1 MIGLYI
7 GSTQGFSGKN
17 LVALALGQHFQREGV
32 RLGYMKPVGAMAH
45 KVGNQI
51 GDEDAHFLQQALG
64 LSDSPSLVTPVVIT
78 RDFHMR
84 AFLED
89 CANLMPGIVDSY
101 NKLAADKDLMLIG
114 GSGSFLHTGKYCG
127 VDGLSVAQAL
137 GAKVL
142 LVDRYRQEYNYDYL
156 AAAKEALGDDLAG
169 VILNDVPEHFRE
181 EVETLIIPFLK
192 RRGVDVLGII
202 PHDPIMS
209 AVRAG
214 DLAHALG
221 GRMVSMSNHVNNLV
235 VHFLIGTMQVE
246 NFMTFF
252 KRQKDVAVICGGDR
266 ADLQLVALEGGCA
279 ALILTGNLYPNDII
293 LTKAEDKGI
302 PVIVVREDTFTVAKK
317 MERMLAQEKLRDKA
331 RIDHGVRLVQQSV
344 NMAGLKKSL
353 GL

>member
-1 MIGLYI
+1 MIGLYV
-7 GSTQGFSGKN
+7 GSTQGYSGKN
-17 LVALALGQHFQREGV
+17 LVALALGQHFQREGI
-32 RLGYMKPVGAMAH
+32 RLGYMKPVGALAH
-45 KVGNQI
+45 KIGNQI
-51 GDEDAHFLQQALG
+51 GDEDGNFMQQALG

-89 CANLMPGIVDSY
+89 CGNLMPGIVDSY
-101 NKLAADKDLMLIG
+101 TKLSADKDLMLVG

-127 VDGLSVAQAL
+127 VDGLSVTQAL
-137 GAKVL
+137 GTKVL

-156 AAAKEALGDDLAG
+156 AAAKEALGDDLVG
-169 VILNDVPEHFRE
+169 VVLNDVPEHFRE

-214 DLAHALG
+214 DIAHSLG

-246 NFMTFF
+246 NFVTFF
-252 KRQKDVAVICGGDR
+252 KRQKDVAVLCGGDR

-279 ALILTGNLYPNDII
+279 ALVLTGNLYPNDII
-293 LTKAEDKGI
+293 LAKAEDKGI

-317 MERMLAQEKLRDKA
+317 MERMLAQQKLRDKA
-331 RIDHGVRLVQQSV
+331 RIEHGTRLVQQSV
-344 NMAGLKKSL
+344 NIGALKKNL